1 MKTKNKI
8 SKSTLII
15 ALCWLVY
22 AISYIGKLSYSANIN
37 QVGEAFD
44 VSYADTGMVATFF
57 FFAYGIGQVVNGLLC
72 KKYNI
77 KLVIFLSLI
86 TSGIINVLIVSVPSF
101 SVMKYLWLANG
112 ASMSF
117 LWTSLI
123 RLLSETLAKTD
134 LTRAIVAMGTTVATG
149 TFIVYGLSALF
160 AALGNFRI
168 VFYIAAALIIGVA
181 FVWIVS
187 YDKLVI
193 PLKAERELDLE
204 VTSAQT
210 GTLPHTK
217 LSSAVKMMLITL
229 AFFAV
234 ANNFVKDGLTS
245 WTPDILKATYDTPSW
260 LSILLTLLLPVMA
273 IFGAVVAVNLQK
285 RTRSFVASCAVLFA
299 VSSALIG
306 AVLALLST
314 GLLPVTVGCF
324 AIISCLMAGV
334 NNIVTSMVPL
344 NLKEQGAN
352 SGLLAGLLNGCCY
365 LGSTISSYGLGAV
378 ADNFGWRAVFVFL
391 LTVGGAVTAIGAVY
405 SIVNKNNK

>member
-1 MKTKNKI
+1 MKTENKI

-15 ALCWLVY
+15 VLCWLVY

-37 QVGEAFD
+37 QVGEAFG

-160 AALGNFRI
+160 AAL
-168 VFYIAAALIIGVA
+168 
-181 FVWIVS
+181 
-187 YDKLVI
+187 
-193 PLKAERELDLE
+193 
-204 VTSAQT
+204 
-210 GTLPHTK
+210 
-217 LSSAVKMMLITL
+217 
-229 AFFAV
+229 
-234 ANNFVKDGLTS
+234 
-245 WTPDILKATYDTPSW
+245 
-260 LSILLTLLLPVMA
+260 
-273 IFGAVVAVNLQK
+273 
-285 RTRSFVASCAVLFA
+285 
-299 VSSALIG
+299 
-306 AVLALLST
+306 
-314 GLLPVTVGCF
+314 
-324 AIISCLMAGV
+324 
-334 NNIVTSMVPL
+334 
-344 NLKEQGAN
+344 
-352 SGLLAGLLNGCCY
+352 
-365 LGSTISSYGLGAV
+365 
-378 ADNFGWRAVFVFL
+378 
-391 LTVGGAVTAIGAVY
+391 
-405 SIVNKNNK
+405 